1 MDTTDG
7 HKETLPML
15 GEKQLVEEETT
26 KQVIEETKFGD
37 ELEKMKREAE
47 EIRRMEKT
55 KRHRETEVKIRNF
68 IIQRAKQEEVELHG
82 ASSKANRFFFLKV
95 SLDEVCDIDV
105 PDDLQSFDINYVLK
119 DNNYFND
126 NIFNSVEHFLNQFS
140 SNPKLKSYEIQ
151 NIFGDLMFNLLNTFN
166 NATSLKYLS
175 TTSTYLGN
183 DSQPDCAFIYKN
195 INIDTRKEERCLQA
209 FVVCIGNLK
218 SPNESLSK
226 NSMVEEILSDLTT
239 ILSKQRRKRY
249 MDSNSNS
256 FEFFQSQEL
265 ELFSYLSETLSST
278 GESRKRINTV
288 NSKLCANKDTWKIFT
303 KFLTMNSEFY
313 EYTRFNIDP
322 HDDLLADQYLIIKGL
337 GKGLTSMIYLL
348 EKNEN
353 KYSVEESPHHVMKI
367 LKESAD
373 SKLFSNE
380 IKITTIK
387 TI

>member
-126 NIFNSVEHFLNQFS
+126 NIFNSVEHFLNEFS

-151 NIFGDLMFNLLNTFN
+151 NIVGD
-166 NATSLKYLS
+166 
-175 TTSTYLGN
+175 
-183 DSQPDCAFIYKN
+183 
-195 INIDTRKEERCLQA
+195 
-209 FVVCIGNLK
+209 
-218 SPNESLSK
+218 
-226 NSMVEEILSDLTT
+226 
-239 ILSKQRRKRY
+239 
-249 MDSNSNS
+249 
-256 FEFFQSQEL
+256 
-265 ELFSYLSETLSST
+265 
-278 GESRKRINTV
+278 
-288 NSKLCANKDTWKIFT
+288 
-303 KFLTMNSEFY
+303 
-313 EYTRFNIDP
+313 
-322 HDDLLADQYLIIKGL
+322 
-337 GKGLTSMIYLL
+337 
-348 EKNEN
+348 
-353 KYSVEESPHHVMKI
+353 
-367 LKESAD
+367 
-373 SKLFSNE
+373 
-380 IKITTIK
+380 
-387 TI
+387 